1 MRDTLRHWSGPGV
14 ILLIERGLDFFG
26 WQGDAVAVGLW
37 GIALVW
43 ASWALFTWEP
53 LVNRLP
59 WEIRFSVRTRR
70 KSDSPIDQSLIDYAL
85 TPRGFLDFLRDGQRN
100 MSVFSTHIVGMTK
113 DMQKYNRILTNGT
126 KALLTEQ
133 QKRKPSIEKAHRLT
147 TNIATQIN
155 DYADRM
161 KKHLD
166 IAEPAAKAGA
176 EDYTSYLEWFAPSSE
191 QEKEQLKTIRTSIAA
206 LIEIA
211 PQTRESIAT
220 LRESTVGLQKLGVS
234 RDITDACGRLIEVL
248 NRKVNMLS
256 SVSAFSLQAIK
267 IMDEKPVV
275 VVEET
280 GS

>member
-1 MRDTLRHWSGPGV
+1 M